1 MTARRELTRPP
12 PEAHD
17 RVMETISIEDAKD
30 RLAQLVADVQR
41 GETVVL
47 TRDGE
52 PVARLVPTLRKAG
65 GLRLEALAQYKR
77 EHGIDA
83 FFGPIPE
90 DFDAPLPEDI
100 LLRPLP
106 PLE

>member
-1 MTARRELTRPP
+1 MS
-12 PEAHD
+12 
-17 RVMETISIEDAKD
+17 VISILDAKD
-30 RLAQLVADVQR
+30 RLPELVREVEA
-41 GETVVL
+41 GETVLL

-52 PVARLVPTLRKAG
+52 PVAEIVRAAPKKG
-65 GLRLEALAQYKR
+65 GLRLEALAEYKKK
-77 EHGIDA
+77 HGIDS

-90 DFDAPLPEDI
+90 DFDDPLPEDI